1 MEEGTKK
8 THSCL
13 LSFVVQIKSL
23 TVQLWQT
30 SVLYHP
36 SLSSTRPNSAHTGVD
51 PGSTS
56 TKQKKVAET
65 VLQEAQASGVG
76 RITGKGWFTGCGPMT
91 AGAWSTSLLLPVA
104 SLSNLLALPALRELG
119 QRLTHLAR
127 PPRPPPSSRSLTL

>member
-1 MEEGTKK
+1 MPA
-8 THSCL
+8 
-13 LSFVVQIKSL
+13 FVVVQIKSL

-36 SLSSTRPNSAHTGVD
+36 SLSSTRPNSAHTGID

-91 AGAWSTSLLLPVA
+91 AGAWSTSLLLPVR
-104 SLSNLLALPALRELG
+104 SFKCLALFVPFRNLDKG
-119 QRLTHLAR
+119 
-127 PPRPPPSSRSLTL
+127 